1 VGMEARRLVAKARAR
16 SGLSQRQLARRAGTS
31 AAAICNYESGA
42 QVPRFDTL
50 VRIVEATGGS
60 LVCEVW
66 RRDPGTLDLARNAR
80 ILEDVLDLADHL
92 PHRATGDLEF
102 PPFAATARA
111 G

>member
-1 VGMEARRLVAKARAR
+1 MEARSLVAKARAR
-16 SGLSQRQLARRAGTS
+16 SGLTQRQLAGRAGTS

-50 VRIVEATGGS
+50 VRIVEAAGNS

-66 RRDPGTLDLARNAR
+66 RRRPDTIDLSRNAR

-92 PHRATGDLEF
+92 PHRPTDELVF